1 MEVDESQAMNDLFRG
16 LGRVCLGSLACAAL
30 SAASFFGIE
39 ALMPSEATADSW
51 GVSHSCSEPYDRSD
65 EYDVESFRDCIE
77 DFVDEQKD
85 AIKRHADA
93 ADEAIDDWNDFAN
106 GW

>member
-16 LGRVCLGSLACAAL
+16 LGRVCLGSLAGAGL
-30 SAASFFGIE
+30 GAASFFAVE
-39 ALMPSEATADSW
+39 ALMPPQATADW
-51 GVSHSCSEPYDRSD
+51 GVSHGCSKPWDKSD
-65 EYDVESFRDCIE
+65 EWAIDTFKSCIE
-77 DFVDEQKD
+77 NFVDEQQA

-93 ADEAIDDWNDFAN
+93 ADEAINDWNSFAR